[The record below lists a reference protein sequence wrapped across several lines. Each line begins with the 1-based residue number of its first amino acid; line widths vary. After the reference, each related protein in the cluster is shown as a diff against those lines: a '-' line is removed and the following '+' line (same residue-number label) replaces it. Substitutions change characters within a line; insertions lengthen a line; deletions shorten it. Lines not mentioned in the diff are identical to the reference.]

1 MSTRVRTTYL
11 LLFCTWLLLVGRLD
25 LPAIA
30 LGLLGIVLATLLFG
44 QMFLPGVSSHS
55 VPDLLAR
62 AAALARLV
70 PVFLWE
76 AARAAVK
83 LAYMALQPKL
93 RFQPGIVRVPTT
105 LENPAAITLLA
116 NLITLSPGTLTLD
129 FDFDE
134 RCYYIHCIDVRRL
147 AGKAGRRDLIVRYE
161 APLRRIF
168 E

>member
-11 LLFCTWLLLVGRLD
+11 LLFATWILLTGRLSAAS
-25 LPAIA
+25 LA

-44 QMFLPGVSSHS
+44 QMFLPGVSGHS
-55 VPDLLAR
+55 VPDLMRRVVAVLG
-62 AAALARLV
+62 LV
-70 PVFLWE
+70 PMFLVQ

-93 RFQPGIVRVPTT
+93 GFQPGVVRVPTT
-105 LENPAAITLLA
+105 LKSSAAITLLA
-116 NLITLSPGTLTLD
+116 NLVTLSPGTLTLEVD
-129 FDFDE
+129 YDE

-147 AGKAGRRDLIVRYE
+147 AGRTGRRDLIARYE